1 MAKSPTDDGSEDKQ
15 LERQEK
21 RARLQMQQMESEPES
36 IWARMKTAEDLQ
48 KTASTTITAA
58 VRRHFAG
65 YAYAFKK
72 IDKVPEEDAG
82 RAAEFLASGLGLC
95 VLSSEEQAQLP
106 CIAPFIER
114 LESKRY
120 VCRACVPG
128 RSNEEHDRAFCALKD
143 QEGGESF
150 FAWHGSPFKNWPS
163 IIADGLRVMSDTPEM
178 LHGAMHGA
186 GIYFAQ
192 KADQSLTYSMGH
204 HPLHVPKLYIQA
216 DQEQDLRCSSSL
228 LGLFEVAGNA
238 AKTASFGSCDETRGW
253 VVQDAMKVQL
263 RLVLVI
269 NYVPNTRVAETLASL
284 ASEDSD
290 ILPPRAQKVGYGA
303 VPVGFG
309 GYPMAYGAALFSPF
323 QTQKRTAQEIE
334 DTTWVSIDA
343 ADSRL
348 VEHMRILLAR
358 QEQQKKIVLGTFVSV
373 DEDSSVQW
381 QTEILQDKNALGTFV
396 SADEDSPVQWQ
407 TQILQNRVEDLE
419 TVLAEKNT
427 KINSLQEETKD
438 LQGKLMG
445 ALRRLADY
453 EGGGSSSKR
462 PRESSP
468 EPSWSRR
475 DRSHS
480 CERSRGRQGSRSQK
494 VAYAGGSSSG
504 GGGSSVW
511 LQGPRQVWWS
521 LDRESV

>member
-1 MAKSPTDDGSEDKQ
+1 
-15 LERQEK
+15 
-21 RARLQMQQMESEPES
+21 
-36 IWARMKTAEDLQ
+36 
-48 KTASTTITAA
+48 
-58 VRRHFAG
+58 
-65 YAYAFKK
+65 
-72 IDKVPEEDAG
+72 
-82 RAAEFLASGLGLC
+82 
-95 VLSSEEQAQLP
+95 
-106 CIAPFIER
+106 
-114 LESKRY
+114 
-120 VCRACVPG
+120 
-128 RSNEEHDRAFCALKD
+128 
-143 QEGGESF
+143 
-150 FAWHGSPFKNWPS
+150 
-163 IIADGLRVMSDTPEM
+163 
-178 LHGAMHGA
+178 
-186 GIYFAQ
+186 
-192 KADQSLTYSMGH
+192 
-204 HPLHVPKLYIQA
+204 
-216 DQEQDLRCSSSL
+216 
-228 LGLFEVAGNA
+228 
-238 AKTASFGSCDETRGW
+238 
-253 VVQDAMKVQL
+253 
-263 RLVLVI
+263 
-269 NYVPNTRVAETLASL
+269 VAETLASL

-309 GYPMAYGAALFSPF
+309 GYPMAYGAALFSSF

-348 VEHMRILLAR
+348 VDHMRMLLGR
-358 QEQQKKIVLGTFVSV
+358 QEQKKKI
-373 DEDSSVQW
+373 
-381 QTEILQDKNALGTFV
+381 ALGTFV

-407 TQILQNRVEDLE
+407 TEILQNRVDDLE

-480 CERSRGRQGSRSQK
+480 RERSRGRQGSRSQK